1 MPRHPETVIFAEMKL
16 LSSITFNVVWEI
28 VVVVPMRGS
37 VVVSV
42 ATTAKVVLFTVVEE
56 VTVTVPASTFEVLA
70 EVVVL

>member
-28 VVVVPMRGS
+28 VVPMRGS